1 MKTLFKSMAIVS
13 AIITMLRICI
23 TLIMVLISFMGMIGG
38 YSFMGT
44 MHHSDTMIGA
54 VIVGVGTWMMV
65 LALAHHNISE

>member
-1 MKTLFKSMAIVS
+1 
-13 AIITMLRICI
+13 
-23 TLIMVLISFMGMIGG
+23 
-38 YSFMGT
+38 MGT